1 MQFLLAKTHF
11 ALQSSPMETNWAVE
25 HLQTIR
31 TLMERSAVYR
41 RALAP
46 IMIYAGCL
54 GTFSAA
60 LGLIFHLEALRAFFA
75 LWFLTAAVV
84 IAGAF
89 LIARRQALKENEP
102 FWSPP
107 TRRIAQ
113 AIAPPLTAGMVL
125 GLVLVRVGIAN
136 AIVITFIWLL
146 FYGCALNA
154 AGFFMPRGMKVF
166 GWGYIAL
173 ACICL
178 LVVAIERET
187 IDISAHWLMGFF
199 FGVLHLAYGAYLFLT
214 EKGKN
219 AA

>member
-1 MQFLLAKTHF
+1 
-11 ALQSSPMETNWAVE
+11 MENDWAAE

-41 RALAP
+41 RALGP
-46 IMIYAGCL
+46 IMLFAGTL
-54 GTFSAA
+54 GCFSAA
-60 LGLIFHLEALRAFFA
+60 AGLILQFNSLRTFIA

-89 LIARRQALKENEP
+89 IIARRQALKENEP

-107 TRRIAQ
+107 TRRVAQ

-125 GLVLVRVGIAN
+125 GIALIRVGLAN
-136 AIVITFIWLL
+136 AVVVTFIWLL

-154 AGFFMPRGMKVF
+154 AGFSMPRGMKLF
-166 GWGYIAL
+166 GWIYIGL
-173 ACICL
+173 ACACL
-178 LVVAIERET
+178 VIIAMSRENF
-187 IDISAHWLMGFF
+187 DVNAHWLMGFF
-199 FGVLHLAYGAYLFLT
+199 FGVLHLLYGGYLVLT

-219 AA
+219 AT

>member
-1 MQFLLAKTHF
+1 
-11 ALQSSPMETNWAVE
+11 METNWAVE

-46 IMIYAGCL
+46 IMLFAGCL
-54 GTFSAA
+54 GIFAA
-60 LGLIFHLEALRAFFA
+60 AAGLILHLDRLRAFIA

-84 IAGAF
+84 ISGAF
-89 LIARRQALKENEP
+89 LIARRQALKDNEP

-113 AIAPPLTAGMVL
+113 AIAPPLTAGMFVGVL
-125 GLVLVRVGIAN
+125 LAYVGLAN
-136 AIVITFIWLL
+136 AVVLSFIWLL

-154 AGFFMPRGMKVF
+154 AGFFMPRGMKLF
-166 GWGYIAL
+166 GWIYILL
-173 ACICL
+173 ACACMAFL
-178 LVVAIERET
+178 AVSSEPRE
-187 IDISAHWLMGFF
+187 ISAHWFMGFF

>member
-1 MQFLLAKTHF
+1 
-11 ALQSSPMETNWAVE
+11 METNWAAE

-41 RALAP
+41 RALGP
-46 IMIYAGCL
+46 IMLFAGFL
-54 GTFSAA
+54 GIFSAA
-60 LGLIFHLEALRAFFA
+60 AGLILHLNTLRAFLA

-89 LIARRQALKENEP
+89 LIARRQAIKDNEP

-107 TRRIAQ
+107 TRRVAQ
-113 AIAPPLTAGMVL
+113 AIAPPLTAGMFL
-125 GLVLVRVGIAN
+125 GLVLVYVGLTN
-136 AIVITFIWLL
+136 ATVLTFIWLL

-154 AGFFMPRGMKVF
+154 AGFFMPRGMRLF
-166 GWGYIAL
+166 GWIYIAL
-173 ACICL
+173 ACGCL
-178 LVVAIERET
+178 LVLAVTPGPGEIN
-187 IDISAHWLMGFF
+187 AHWLMGFF
-199 FGVLHLAYGAYLFLT
+199 FGVLHLAYGGYVILT

>member
-1 MQFLLAKTHF
+1 MQ
-11 ALQSSPMETNWAVE
+11 SVCMETNWAAD

-46 IMIYAGCL
+46 IMLFAGSL

-60 LGLIFHLEALRAFFA
+60 AGLILHLNSLRAFIA

-89 LIARRQALKENEP
+89 LIARRQALRDNEP

-113 AIAPPLTAGMVL
+113 AIAPPLTAGMFL
-125 GLVLVRVGIAN
+125 GAVLVRVGFAN
-136 AIVITFIWLL
+136 AVVLTFIWLL
-146 FYGCALNA
+146 FYGCALNS
-154 AGFFMPRGMKVF
+154 AGFFMPRGMKLF
-166 GWGYIAL
+166 GWIYIGL
-173 ACICL
+173 ACACL
-178 LVVAIERET
+178 LILAVSRET
-187 IDISAHWLMGFF
+187 IDFSAHWLMGLF
-199 FGVLHLAYGAYLFLT
+199 FGLLHLAYGGYLFLT

>member
-1 MQFLLAKTHF
+1 MD
-11 ALQSSPMETNWAVE
+11 TNWAAE

-54 GTFSAA
+54 GTFSAVA
-60 LGLIFHLEALRAFFA
+60 GLVLHLNLLRAFIA
-75 LWFLTAAVV
+75 LWFVTAAVV
-84 IAGAF
+84 IAGA
-89 LIARRQALKENEP
+89 LYIARGQALKENEP

-107 TRRIAQ
+107 TRRVAQ
-113 AIAPPLTAGMVL
+113 AVAPPLTAGMFL
-125 GLVLVRVGIAN
+125 GIVLVRLGVRD
-136 AIVITFIWLL
+136 AIIITFVWLL

-154 AGFFMPRGMKVF
+154 AGFFMPRGMKLF
-166 GWGYIAL
+166 GWIYIAL
-173 ACICL
+173 ACCCL
-178 LVVAIERET
+178 VILAIGHET
-187 IDISAHWLMGFF
+187 INFSAHWLMGFF

>member
-1 MQFLLAKTHF
+1 
-11 ALQSSPMETNWAVE
+11 MENDWAVE

-41 RALAP
+41 RALGP
-46 IMIYAGCL
+46 IMLFAGSL

-60 LGLIFHLEALRAFFA
+60 AGLVLHFNSLRAFIA
-75 LWFLTAAVV
+75 LWFLTATVV

-89 LIARRQALKENEP
+89 LIARRQALKDNEP

-113 AIAPPLTAGMVL
+113 AISPPLTAGMVL
-125 GLVLVRVGIAN
+125 GLVLIRVGLAN
-136 AIVITFIWLL
+136 AVVVTFVWLL

-154 AGFFMPRGMKVF
+154 AGFFMPRGMKLF
-166 GWGYIAL
+166 GWIYISL
-173 ACICL
+173 ACACL
-178 LVVAIERET
+178 LVLGFGSET

>member
-1 MQFLLAKTHF
+1 MQS
-11 ALQSSPMETNWAVE
+11 ALMETNWAAE

-41 RALAP
+41 RALGP
-46 IMIYAGCL
+46 ILLFAGCL
-54 GTFSAA
+54 GTFSAIAGLA
-60 LGLIFHLEALRAFFA
+60 LHLNAMRAFVA
-75 LWFLTAAVV
+75 LWYLTAGVV
-84 IAGAF
+84 VVGAF
-89 LIARRQALKENEP
+89 IIARRQALKDKEP

-107 TRRIAQ
+107 TRRVGQ

-125 GLVLVRVGIAN
+125 SVVLIRVGMAN
-136 AIVITFIWLL
+136 AIIVTFVWLL

-154 AGFFMPRGMKVF
+154 AGFFMPRGMKLF
-166 GWGYIAL
+166 GWIYIGL
-173 ACICL
+173 ACACL
-178 LVVAIERET
+178 LAMGIGRES

-199 FGVLHLAYGAYLFLT
+199 FGVLHLVYGAYVVLT

>member
-1 MQFLLAKTHF
+1 MR
-11 ALQSSPMETNWAVE
+11 METNWAEE

-46 IMIYAGCL
+46 IMLFAGFL

-60 LGLIFHLEALRAFFA
+60 AGLLLHFNSVRTFVA
-75 LWFLTAAVV
+75 LWFVTAGVV

-89 LIARRQALKENEP
+89 AIARRQALKENEP

-107 TRRIAQ
+107 TRRVAQ
-113 AIAPPLTAGMVL
+113 AIAPPLTAGMFL
-125 GLVLVRVGIAN
+125 GLVLVRVGVAN
-136 AIVITFIWLL
+136 TVVVTFVWLL

-154 AGFFMPRGMKVF
+154 AGFFMPRGMKLF
-166 GWGYIAL
+166 GWAYIGL
-173 ACICL
+173 ACVCL
-178 LVVAIERET
+178 LVMAIARES

-199 FGVLHLAYGAYLFLT
+199 FGILHLAYGIYLYLT